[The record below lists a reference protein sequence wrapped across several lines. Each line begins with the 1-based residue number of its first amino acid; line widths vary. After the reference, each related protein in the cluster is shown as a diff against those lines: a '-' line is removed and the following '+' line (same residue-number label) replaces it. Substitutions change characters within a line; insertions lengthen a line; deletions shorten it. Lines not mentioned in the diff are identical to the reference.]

1 MNARREEVARTLID
15 PQAFSVGVQQ
25 LSLFDTPSNA
35 LPGEQPGALAAPA
48 VHRLIDE
55 GVQPALAAQT
65 VKEEAV
71 QWLANAM

>member
-1 MNARREEVARTLID
+1 MID